1 MELTFPTGFVWGAA
15 TAAYQVEGGARDG
28 GRGPSIWD
36 TFAHTPGKVRNGD
49 TGDTAAD
56 HYHRWAEDLE
66 LMAGLGLKGYRFSVA
81 WPRVQ
86 PAGSGAVNQQGLDF
100 YQRLV
105 DGLLE
110 HGIAPALTLYHWD
123 LPQPLQDAGGWQS
136 RDTAERFV
144 EYAGIVRAALGDRV
158 SMWTT
163 LNEPWVSAFLGYG
176 LGNHAPGV
184 ADRAGSLVAAHHLL
198 LAHGLAVPVLRAGPG
213 TPQVSITLN
222 LYPVSPATDSAADQ
236 ETARRVDGLQNRIF
250 LDPLLRGRYA
260 DDVRADI
267 DEVAGLGHVRDGD
280 EAAIG
285 APIDVL
291 GVNYYTP
298 MTVRAGPPSDA
309 PTQYPGADAVT
320 VLDGSRVTAMGWDVD
335 ARGLHAVLT
344 RVHREYPGTAL
355 VITENG
361 AAFDDYGDPE
371 GEVNDPERIRYLDEH
386 VRAAHQAI
394 AEGVDLRGYY
404 LWSLLDNFEWAEGYA
419 KRFGIVFVDFPTQRR
434 IPKDSAAWYAGVIA
448 RNGLVDPDL

>member
-1 MELTFPTGFVWGAA
+1 V
-15 TAAYQVEGGARDG
+15 
-28 GRGPSIWD
+28 
-36 TFAHTPGKVRNGD
+36 HNGD
-49 TGDTAAD
+49 TGDIAAD
-56 HYHRWAEDLE
+56 HYNRWAEDVE
-66 LMAGLGLKGYRFSVA
+66 LMSGLGLKGYRFSVA

-86 PAGSGAVNQQGLDF
+86 PTGSGAVNQQGLDF
-100 YQRLV
+100 YRRLV

-110 HGIAPALTLYHWD
+110 RGIAPALTLYHWD

-136 RDTAERFV
+136 RDTTDRFV
-144 EYAGIVRAALGDRV
+144 EYAGIVREALGDRV

-184 ADRAGSLVAAHHLL
+184 TDRAGSLVAAHHLL
-198 LAHGLAVPVLRAGPG
+198 LAHGLAVPVLRAGAG
-213 TPQVSITLN
+213 APQVSITLN
-222 LYPVSPATDSAADQ
+222 LYPVSAATDSPEDHEA
-236 ETARRVDGLQNRIF
+236 ARRVDGLQNRIF
-250 LDPLLRGRYA
+250 LDPVLRGRYA

-267 DEVAGLGHVRDGD
+267 DQVAGVSHIRDGD
-280 EAAIG
+280 EAVIG

-298 MTVRAGPPSDA
+298 MTVRSGPPTKG
-309 PTQYPGADAVT
+309 PTQFPGADAVQ
-320 VLDGSRVTAMGWDVD
+320 VVDGSRMTAMGWDID

-344 RVHREYPGTAL
+344 RLHRDYPETPV

-371 GEVNDPERIRYLDEH
+371 GEVNDPQRIRYLDEH
-386 VRAAHQAI
+386 LRAAHQAI
-394 AEGVDLRGYY
+394 SEGVDLRGYY

-434 IPKDSAAWYAGVIA
+434 IPKDSAAWYAAVIA
-448 RNGLVDPDL
+448 RNGLADADE